1 MRDRAREDADFSDFV
16 RSASPGLLQAAW
28 LLTGEREAA
37 RDLVQTAFL
46 KTYAAWRR
54 VRTDDAFAYTR
65 RVMVNAHVDR
75 WRRKPWR
82 EAPSPELPDAPAAR
96 DATEAV
102 DSRLALAQALGA
114 LTRRERAV
122 VVLRYYA
129 DLSEAQ
135 VADDL
140 GITRGTVKST
150 SYKALAKLRVSPAL
164 RVDERGPAPLVTEP
178 SRRT

>member
-1 MRDRAREDADFSDFV
+1 MHRTERSTADAEFADFV

-37 RDLVQTAFL
+37 RDLVQTALL

-54 VRTDDAFAYTR
+54 VRADDAYAYTR
-65 RVMVNAHVDR
+65 RVLVNAHVDR
-75 WRRKPWR
+75 WRRRPWR
-82 EAPSPELPDAPAAR
+82 EAPSEQLPDLSPAP
-96 DATEAV
+96 DATGTI
-102 DSRLALAQALGA
+102 DSRLALAQALGV

-140 GITRGTVKST
+140 GISRGTVKST
-150 SYKALAKLRVSPAL
+150 ASKALAKLRVSPGL
-164 RVDERGPAPLVTEP
+164 RDDERAIPHP